1 MYTHFELH
9 IDIDEEF
16 VDDLYPKIIPQIRQS
31 IFKGFIHK
39 ASVNLHYYNSTPK
52 PALVCQCGEGE
63 AHTAAGDIETGFWSC
78 PKRKRGRLTSHQ
90 LSWLDSASINNDT
103 KQLTES
109 DMTALYDRLD
119 CHAHQWRDIATH
131 LGFRQTELDNIQARA
146 PLWQG

>member
-1 MYTHFELH
+1 MTVIAYVPYYMHACMHYMPQCIQFDLSFSLAVILSITLIDTYTHFELH

-63 AHTAAGDIETGFWSC
+63 AHTAASNIELGFWLC
-78 PKRKRGRLTSHQ
+78 PKRKRGRLISHQ
-90 LSWLDSASINNDT
+90 LTWLDSASINSDTNDS
-103 KQLTES
+103 QIL
-109 DMTALYDRLD
+109 
-119 CHAHQWRDIATH
+119 I
-131 LGFRQTELDNIQARA
+131 
-146 PLWQG
+146 